1 MTAPRNTDTGNEAHG
16 DARRDEAIGSDATRG
31 DSQRDAT
38 RGDASSRAR
47 RFTAREFALVAVVV
61 CGLGVSAGLARWLE
75 LRQPPAAA
83 QLARS
88 SDELYLKPEQARRL
102 SLGFNAMAADWYWM
116 RTLQYVGRKIT
127 SHKGAIQIDDLSALN
142 LKILAP
148 LLENATTLD
157 PQFIAAYEY
166 GAIVLPAVDVE
177 AAVKLL
183 NKGIAANP
191 RAWRLHYYLGYI
203 YWQQNRFQEASEA
216 YAAAARVPGAPAWLS
231 AMSAQMATKGGS
243 RETARAIYENMYR
256 QTDDEQMKKLSLA
269 RLVQLQSLDDMDAL
283 RALLATHR
291 ARTSGRCPQ
300 AWREV
305 TPQLRAARFQ
315 LDPSAAP
322 LDPSGVPYVIKQD
335 NCDVELGEQSEII
348 RKY

>member
-1 MTAPRNTDTGNEAHG
+1 MNATRQTATGNDLHGDPHGDPHGDAQG
-16 DARRDEAIGSDATRG
+16 DARRI
-31 DSQRDAT
+31 
-38 RGDASSRAR
+38 R
-47 RFTAREFALVAVVV
+47 RFKRHEFALVAVVV

-83 QLARS
+83 QLART

-116 RTLQYVGRKIT
+116 RTLQYVGRKVT
-127 SHKGAIQIDDLSALN
+127 SHKGAIQIDDLSAVN

-157 PQFIAAYEY
+157 PQFLAAYEY

-177 AAVKLL
+177 AAIKLVK
-183 NKGIAANP
+183 KGIAANP
-191 RAWRLHYYLGYI
+191 RAWRLHSYLGYI

-216 YAAAARVPGAPAWLS
+216 YAAAARVPGAPAWLPT
-231 AMSAQMATKGGS
+231 MSAQMATKGGS

-269 RLVQLQSLDDMDAL
+269 RLLQLRSLDEMDAL
-283 RALLATHR
+283 GSLLDTHR
-291 ARTSGRCPQ
+291 ARAGRCPLN
-300 AWREV
+300 WREV
-305 TPQLRAARFQ
+305 APALRAARFQ
-315 LDPSAAP
+315 TDASAAP

-335 NCDVELGEQSEII
+335 GCGAELGEGSEII